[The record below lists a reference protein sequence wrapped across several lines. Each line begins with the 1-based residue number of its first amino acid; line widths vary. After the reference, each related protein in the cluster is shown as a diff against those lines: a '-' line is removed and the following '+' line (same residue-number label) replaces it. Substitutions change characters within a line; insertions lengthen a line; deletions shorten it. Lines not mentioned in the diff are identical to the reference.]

1 MTKRAI
7 SEQEKFWMGDFG
19 AQYNDRNIGNDLIK
33 GRKHLFRS
41 ALRTIGGI
49 TNAIEFGA
57 NIGLNIRAL
66 KRLYPEINLS
76 AIEINKE
83 AVDRLLE
90 IDDLIVHQGS
100 VLDIHAKKLYDLVFS
115 VGVLIH
121 INPNDLENVYQNI
134 YFSSS
139 RYILIAEYY
148 SPKPTSVPYRGYEN
162 KLFKRDFAGELLD
175 KYVDLKLIDYGF
187 CYHRDPKVPLDDI
200 TWFLLE
206 KV

>member
-1 MTKRAI
+1 MTKRVI

-19 AQYNDRNIGNDLIK
+19 ARYNDRNIGSDLIK
-33 GRKHLFRS
+33 GREHIFRS
-41 ALRTIGGI
+41 ALRTVGGI
-49 TNAIEFGA
+49 KNAIEFGA
-57 NIGLNIRAL
+57 NIGLNIHAL
-66 KRLYPEINLS
+66 KNLYPEINLT
-76 AIEINKE
+76 AIEINQD

-90 IDDLIVHQGS
+90 IDDLIVYQGS
-100 VLDIHAKKLYDLVFS
+100 VVDIHTRKLYDLVFS

-148 SPKPTSVPYRGYEN
+148 SPMPTSVPYRGYEN

>member
-1 MTKRAI
+1 MTKRVI

-19 AQYNDRNIGNDLIK
+19 AQYNDRNIGADFTK

-41 ALRTIGGI
+41 ALRTVGGI
-49 TNAIEFGA
+49 KNAIEFGA
-57 NIGLNIRAL
+57 NIGLNIHAL
-66 KRLYPEINLS
+66 NNLYPEINLT
-76 AIEINKE
+76 AIEINQE
-83 AVDRLLE
+83 AVDQLLE
-90 IDDLIVHQGS
+90 IDDLIVHKGS
-100 VLDIHAKKLYDLVFS
+100 VVDIHTRKLYDLVFS

-148 SPKPTSVPYRGYEN
+148 SPMPTSVPYRGYEN

-200 TWFLLE
+200 NWFLLE

>member
-1 MTKRAI
+1 
-7 SEQEKFWMGDFG
+7 
-19 AQYNDRNIGNDLIK
+19 
-33 GRKHLFRS
+33 
-41 ALRTIGGI
+41 
-49 TNAIEFGA
+49 
-57 NIGLNIRAL
+57 L
-66 KRLYPEINLS
+66 KDLYPEINLS
-76 AIEINKE
+76 AIEINQE

-100 VLDIHAKKLYDLVFS
+100 VLDIHTKKLYDLVFS

-134 YFSSS
+134 YCLSS

-148 SPKPTSVPYRGYEN
+148 SPKPTSVAYRGYEN

-200 TWFLLE
+200 NWFLLE

>member
-1 MTKRAI
+1 MTKRVI

-19 AQYNDRNIGNDLIK
+19 AQYNDRNIGNGLIK

-41 ALRTIGGI
+41 ALRTVGGI
-49 TNAIEFGA
+49 TNALEFGA

-83 AVDRLLE
+83 AVDLLLE

-121 INPNDLENVYQNI
+121 INPNDLENVYQNM
-134 YFSSS
+134 YCLSS
-139 RYILIAEYY
+139 RYILIAE
-148 SPKPTSVPYRGYEN
+148 
-162 KLFKRDFAGELLD
+162 
-175 KYVDLKLIDYGF
+175 
-187 CYHRDPKVPLDDI
+187 
-200 TWFLLE
+200 
-206 KV
+206 